1 MADRLL
7 LDGADLI
14 DGTGAPPVADSMVLI
29 EGSRIVYAGPRT
41 ARFDDD
47 HVPRIPL
54 AGKTLVPGLV
64 EAHTHAS
71 FDADMLAYVKNGITT
86 IRFAGLDQGDVAELR
101 DRIERG
107 ALIGPRILSC
117 GPMIDLPPVAY
128 PEWSVPVETPREA
141 AATAER
147 LIVEDAVEYL
157 ILTQR
162 VTAPVMQAVVEAAHA
177 HGRTVVTQSWTLD
190 GGEVAALGIDE
201 VHNTSRVF
209 ISKEYPAA
217 RLVKYASIAERLALT
232 GRGWAT
238 IDWDATAP
246 LMEAMVRH
254 GVPYCGMHVI
264 AQFLVG
270 EGVPELEAD
279 ADFADIFGEAER
291 TAFRDFVRRLSGMW
305 TAEDADWWKRANDAR
320 TEWML
325 RFRAMGGQLLVGTDT
340 QFSGI
345 MLHRELANI
354 AALGASP
361 LEVIAMAS
369 GGNARAMRLD
379 ELGTIEAGKRADIVV
394 LNRDPLASL
403 GALRDIETVFSDG
416 PCCGSSRVS
425 NRAPNLG
432 TSRHRSEA

>member
-1 MADRLL
+1 MAERLL
-7 LDGADLI
+7 LDGAQLI
-14 DGTGAPPVADSMVLI
+14 DGTGGPLVTDSIVLI

-41 ARFDDD
+41 GRFDDD
-47 HVPRIPL
+47 PAARVQL
-54 AGKTLVPGLV
+54 AGKTLIPGLI
-64 EAHTHAS
+64 EAHTHAC

-86 IRFAGLDQGDVAELR
+86 IRFAGLDQGDVVKLR
-101 DRIERG
+101 ERVEQG

-141 AATAER
+141 AETAER
-147 LIVEDAVEYL
+147 LIVEDAVKYL

-162 VTAPVMQAVVEAAHA
+162 VTAPVMRAVVEAAHA
-177 HGRTVVTQSWTLD
+177 HGRTVVTQSWALD
-190 GGEVAALGIDE
+190 GREVAELGIDE
-201 VHNTSRVF
+201 VHNTSRIF

-217 RLVKYASIAERLALT
+217 QLTDYATIAERLALT

-238 IDWDATAP
+238 IDWDATTP
-246 LMEAMVRH
+246 LMEAMIQH

-279 ADFADIFGEAER
+279 ADFADIFGQAER
-291 TAFRDFVRRLSGMW
+291 TAFRDFVERVSGIW
-305 TAEDADWWKRANDAR
+305 TAEDLNYWERANDAR
-320 TEWML
+320 MEWMR
-325 RFRAMGGQLLVGTDT
+325 RFRAMGGELLVGTDT

-379 ELGTIEAGKRADIVV
+379 ELGTIAAGKRADIVV
-394 LNRDPLASL
+394 LNRDPLADL
-403 GALRDIETVFSDG
+403 GALRDIDTVIKDG
-416 PCCGSSRVS
+416 VVLWRRPKDESS
-425 NRAPNLG
+425 AEA
-432 TSRHRSEA
+432 RHFPSPF

>member
-1 MADRLL
+1 MTDRLL
-7 LDGADLI
+7 LHGAQLI
-14 DGTGAPPVADSMVLI
+14 DGTGSPPVSDSMVLI
-29 EGSRIVYAGPRT
+29 EGGRIAYAGPRT

-47 HVPRIPL
+47 PADRIPL
-54 AGKTLVPGLV
+54 AGKTLIPGLI
-64 EAHTHAS
+64 EAHTHAC

-86 IRFAGLDQGDVAELR
+86 IRFAGLDQRDVAELR
-101 DRIERG
+101 DRVEQG

-141 AATAER
+141 AAAAER
-147 LIVEDAVEYL
+147 LIVEDAAEYL

-162 VTAPVMQAVVEAAHA
+162 VTAPVMRAVVDAAHA
-177 HGRTVVTQSWTLD
+177 HGRTVVTQSWALD

-201 VHNTSRVF
+201 VHNTSRIF
-209 ISKEYPAA
+209 ISKEYSAA
-217 RLVKYASIAERLALT
+217 RLVSYASIAERLALT

-279 ADFADIFGEAER
+279 VDFAEIFGEAER
-291 TAFRDFVRRLSGMW
+291 TAFRDFVQRLSGMW
-305 TAEDADWWKRANDAR
+305 TAEDADWWKRANEAR
-320 TEWML
+320 MEWMR

-354 AALGASP
+354 AALGAPP
-361 LEVIAMAS
+361 LGVIAMAS
-369 GGNARAMRLD
+369 GGNARAMGLG
-379 ELGTIEAGKRADIVV
+379 ELGTVEAGKHADMVV
-394 LNRDPLASL
+394 LNRDPLADL
-403 GALRDIETVFSDG
+403 AALRDIATVFRDG
-416 PCCGSSRVS
+416 AVLWKQP
-425 NRAPNLG
+425 
-432 TSRHRSEA
+432 

>member
-1 MADRLL
+1 MAERLL
-7 LDGADLI
+7 LHGAQLI
-14 DGTGAPPVADSMVLI
+14 DGTGSPPVADSMVLI
-29 EGSRIVYAGPRT
+29 EGERIVYAGQRT
-41 ARFDDD
+41 GRFDDD
-47 HVPRIPL
+47 PASRVPL
-54 AGKTLVPGLV
+54 AGKTLIPGLI
-64 EAHTHAS
+64 EAHTHAC

-86 IRFAGLDQGDVAELR
+86 IRFAGLDQGDVIELR
-101 DRIERG
+101 ERVEQG

-128 PEWSVPVETPREA
+128 PEWSVAVETPREA
-141 AATAER
+141 AAVAER

-162 VTAPVMQAVVEAAHA
+162 VTAPVMRAVVEAAHA
-177 HGRTVVTQSWTLD
+177 HGRTVVTQSWALD
-190 GGEVAALGIDE
+190 GGEVAELGIDE
-201 VHNTSRVF
+201 VHNTSRIF

-217 RLVKYASIAERLALT
+217 QLVNYASIAERLALT

-238 IDWDATAP
+238 IDWDATTP
-246 LMEAMVRH
+246 LMEAMIER

-270 EGVPELEAD
+270 EGVAELEAD

-291 TAFRDFVRRLSGMW
+291 TAFRDFVERLSGMW
-305 TAEDADWWKRANDAR
+305 TAEDRDYWERANEAR
-320 TEWML
+320 MEWMR

-354 AALGASP
+354 VALGASP

-369 GGNARAMRLD
+369 GGNARAMRQG

-394 LNRDPLASL
+394 LSRDPLADL
-403 GALRDIETVFSDG
+403 GALRDIETVFRDG
-416 PCCGSSRVS
+416 VALWKQPGETQGTEATRSPP
-425 NRAPNLG
+425 AP
-432 TSRHRSEA
+432 

>member
-1 MADRLL
+1 MAERLL
-7 LDGADLI
+7 VDGAQLI
-14 DGTGAPPVADSMVLI
+14 DGTGSPPVADSMVLI
-29 EGSRIVYAGPRT
+29 EGERIVYAGERT
-41 ARFDDD
+41 RRFDDD
-47 HVPRIPL
+47 PATRITL
-54 AGKTLVPGLV
+54 AGKTLVPGLI
-64 EAHTHAS
+64 EAHTHAC

-86 IRFAGLDQGDVAELR
+86 IRFAGLDQRDVVELR
-101 DRIERG
+101 ERVERG
-107 ALIGPRILSC
+107 SLIGPRILSC

-128 PEWSVPVETPREA
+128 PEWSIPVETPREA
-141 AATAER
+141 AAAAER

-162 VTAPVMQAVVEAAHA
+162 VTAPVMRAVVDAAHA
-177 HGRTVVTQSWTLD
+177 HGRTVVTQSWALD

-201 VHNTSRVF
+201 VHNTSRIF
-209 ISKEYPAA
+209 ISAAYPAA
-217 RLVKYASIAERLALT
+217 RLIDYASIAERLALT

-238 IDWDATAP
+238 IDWDATTP
-246 LMEAMVRH
+246 LMETMIER

-279 ADFADIFGEAER
+279 ADFADIFGETER
-291 TAFRDFVRRLSGMW
+291 TAFRDFVQRLSGMW
-305 TAEDADWWKRANDAR
+305 TAEDADWWKRANEAR
-320 TEWML
+320 MEWMR

-369 GGNARAMRLD
+369 GGNARAMRLE
-379 ELGTIEAGKRADIVV
+379 ELGTIEAGKRADVVV
-394 LNRDPLASL
+394 LNRDPLADL
-403 GALRDIETVFSDG
+403 GALRDIETVLRDG
-416 PCCGSSRVS
+416 VALWTQPEEAQGTDASRS
-425 NRAPNLG
+425 PPAP
-432 TSRHRSEA
+432 

>member
-14 DGTGAPPVADSMVLI
+14 DGTGAPPVSDSMVLV
-29 EGSRIVYAGPRT
+29 EGDRIAYAGPRT
-41 ARFDDD
+41 ARFDDGA
-47 HVPRIPL
+47 VTRVPL
-54 AGKTLVPGLV
+54 AGKTLVPGLI
-64 EAHTHAS
+64 EAHTHAC
-71 FDADMLAYVKNGITT
+71 FDADMMAYVKNGITT
-86 IRFAGLDQGDVAELR
+86 IRFAGLNQRDVVELR
-101 DRIERG
+101 ERVEAG

-141 AATAER
+141 AAAAER
-147 LIVEDAVEYL
+147 LILEDGVEYL

-162 VTAPVMQAVVEAAHA
+162 ITAPVMQAVVKVAHA
-177 HGRTVVTQSWTLD
+177 HSRTVVTQSWALD

-238 IDWDATAP
+238 IDWDATVP
-246 LMEAMVRH
+246 LMEAMIRH

-270 EGVPELEAD
+270 VGVPELEAD
-279 ADFADIFGEAER
+279 TDFTDIFGKAER
-291 TAFRDFVRRLSGMW
+291 TAFRDFVERVSGMW
-305 TAEDADWWKRANDAR
+305 TAEDVAWWERANEAR
-320 TEWML
+320 MEWMR
-325 RFRAMGGQLLVGTDT
+325 RFRTMGGQLLVGTDT

-369 GGNARAMRLD
+369 GGNARAMGLD

-394 LNRDPLASL
+394 LNRDPLADL
-403 GALRDIETVFSDG
+403 GALRDIETVFRDG
-416 PCCGSSRVS
+416 T
-425 NRAPNLG
+425 AL
-432 TSRHRSEA
+432 

>member
-1 MADRLL
+1 M
-7 LDGADLI
+7 
-14 DGTGAPPVADSMVLI
+14 
-29 EGSRIVYAGPRT
+29 
-41 ARFDDD
+41 
-47 HVPRIPL
+47 
-54 AGKTLVPGLV
+54 
-64 EAHTHAS
+64 
-71 FDADMLAYVKNGITT
+71 
-86 IRFAGLDQGDVAELR
+86 AELR
-101 DRIERG
+101 ERVERG
-107 ALIGPRILSC
+107 ALTGPRILSC

-128 PEWSVPVETPREA
+128 PEWSVAVETPGEA
-141 AATAER
+141 AAAAER

-162 VTAPVMQAVVEAAHA
+162 VTAPVMRAVVEAAHA
-177 HGRTVVTQSWTLD
+177 LGRTVVTQSWALD
-190 GGEVAALGIDE
+190 GREVAELGIDE

-209 ISKEYPAA
+209 ISREYPAA
-217 RLVKYASIAERLALT
+217 RLIDYASIAERLALT

-238 IDWDATAP
+238 TDWDATTP
-246 LMEAMVRH
+246 LMEAMIER

-279 ADFADIFGEAER
+279 ADFADIFGDAER
-291 TAFRDFVRRLSGMW
+291 NAFRDFVRRLSGMW
-305 TAEDADWWKRANDAR
+305 TAEDADWWERANEAR
-320 TEWML
+320 MEWMR

-369 GGNARAMRLD
+369 GGNARAMRLE

-394 LNRDPLASL
+394 LNRDPLADL
-403 GALRDIETVFSDG
+403 GALRDIETVFRDG
-416 PCCGSSRVS
+416 VALWKQPGETQGTEATRSPP
-425 NRAPNLG
+425 AP
-432 TSRHRSEA
+432 

>member
-1 MADRLL
+1 MAERLL
-7 LDGADLI
+7 LDGAQLI
-14 DGTGAPPVADSMVLI
+14 DGTGSPPVADSMVLI
-29 EGSRIVYAGPRT
+29 EGERIVYAGPRT

-47 HVPRIPL
+47 PATRVTL
-54 AGKTLVPGLV
+54 AGKTLVPGLI
-64 EAHTHAS
+64 EAHTHAC

-86 IRFAGLDQGDVAELR
+86 IRFAGLDQGDVVELR
-101 DRIERG
+101 ERVERG

-128 PEWSVPVETPREA
+128 PEWSVAVETPGEA
-141 AATAER
+141 AAAAER
-147 LIVEDAVEYL
+147 LIVEDRVEYL

-162 VTAPVMQAVVEAAHA
+162 VTAPVMRAVVDAAHA
-177 HGRTVVTQSWTLD
+177 LGRTVVTQSWALD
-190 GGEVAALGIDE
+190 GGEVAELGIDE

-209 ISKEYPAA
+209 ISKAYPAA
-217 RLVKYASIAERLALT
+217 RLIDYASIAERLGLT

-238 IDWDATAP
+238 IDWDATTP
-246 LMEAMVRH
+246 LMEAMIER

-291 TAFRDFVRRLSGMW
+291 TAFCDFVERLSGMW
-305 TAEDADWWKRANDAR
+305 TAEDRDYWERANEAR
-320 TEWML
+320 MEWMR
-325 RFRAMGGQLLVGTDT
+325 RFRAMGGRLLVGTDT

-354 AALGASP
+354 TALGASP

-369 GGNARAMRLD
+369 GGNARAMRLE
-379 ELGTIEAGKRADIVV
+379 ELGTVEAGKRADIVV
-394 LNRDPLASL
+394 LNRDPLADL
-403 GALRDIETVFSDG
+403 GALRDIETVFRDG
-416 PCCGSSRVS
+416 VALWKQPGVTQGTEASRS
-425 NRAPNLG
+425 PPAP
-432 TSRHRSEA
+432 

>member
-1 MADRLL
+1 MAERLL
-7 LDGADLI
+7 LDGAQLI
-14 DGTGAPPVADSMVLI
+14 DGTGSPPVADSTVLI
-29 EGSRIVYAGPRT
+29 EGERIAYAGERT
-41 ARFDDD
+41 RRFDDD
-47 HVPRIPL
+47 PATRVAL
-54 AGKTLVPGLV
+54 AGKTLIPGLI
-64 EAHTHAS
+64 EAHTHAC

-86 IRFAGLDQGDVAELR
+86 IRFAGLDQGDVVELR
-101 DRIERG
+101 ERVERG
-107 ALIGPRILSC
+107 ALTGPRILSC

-128 PEWSVPVETPREA
+128 PEWSVAVETPNEA
-141 AATAER
+141 AAVAER

-162 VTAPVMQAVVEAAHA
+162 VTAPVMQAVVDAAHA
-177 HGRTVVTQSWTLD
+177 HGRTVVTQSWALD

-209 ISKEYPAA
+209 ISREYPAA
-217 RLVKYASIAERLALT
+217 RLIDYTSIAERLALT

-238 IDWDATAP
+238 IDWDATTP
-246 LMEAMVRH
+246 LMEAMIERD
-254 GVPYCGMHVI
+254 VPYCGMHVI

-270 EGVPELEAD
+270 DGVPELEAD

-291 TAFRDFVRRLSGMW
+291 TAFRDFVQRLSGMW
-305 TAEDADWWKRANDAR
+305 TAEDADWWKRANEAR
-320 TEWML
+320 MEWMR

-361 LEVIAMAS
+361 LEAIAMAS
-369 GGNARAMRLD
+369 GSNARAMGLG
-379 ELGTIEAGKRADIVV
+379 ELGTVEAGKRADIIV
-394 LNRDPLASL
+394 LNRDPLADL

-416 PCCGSSRVS
+416 VVLWTQPGEAQGTEASRS
-425 NRAPNLG
+425 PPAP
-432 TSRHRSEA
+432 

>member
-1 MADRLL
+1 MAERFL
-7 LDGADLI
+7 LDGAQLI
-14 DGTGAPPVADSMVLI
+14 DGTGKPPVADSMVLI
-29 EGSRIVYAGPRT
+29 EDERIACAGPHT

-47 HVPRIPL
+47 SVTRVPL
-54 AGKTLVPGLV
+54 AGKTLVPGLI
-64 EAHTHAS
+64 EAHTHAC
-71 FDADMLAYVKNGITT
+71 FDAEMLAYVKNGITT
-86 IRFAGLDQGDVAELR
+86 IRFAGLDQRDVVKLR
-101 DRIERG
+101 ERVEVV

-128 PEWSVPVETPREA
+128 PEWSAPVETPCEA

-147 LIVEDAVEYL
+147 LIVEDGVEYL

-162 VTAPVMQAVVEAAHA
+162 VTAPVMRAVVEAAHA

-209 ISKEYPAA
+209 VSKEYPAE
-217 RLVKYASIAERLALT
+217 RLVKYGSIAERLALT
-232 GRGWAT
+232 GRGWTT
-238 IDWDATAP
+238 IDWDATVP
-246 LMEAMVRH
+246 LMETMIRH

-279 ADFADIFGEAER
+279 ADFTDIFGDAER
-291 TAFRDFVRRLSGMW
+291 TAFRDFVERLSGMW
-305 TAEDADWWKRANDAR
+305 TAEDVAYWERANEAR
-320 TEWML
+320 MEWMR
-325 RFRAMGGQLLVGTDT
+325 RFRAMDGQLLVGTDT

-345 MLHRELANI
+345 MLHRELANM

-369 GGNARAMRLD
+369 GGNAHAMHLD
-379 ELGTIEAGKRADIVV
+379 ELGTIEAGKRADILV
-394 LNRDPLASL
+394 LNRDPLADL
-403 GALRDIETVFSDG
+403 RALRDIETVFRDG
-416 PCCGSSRVS
+416 AVLWKQP
-425 NRAPNLG
+425 
-432 TSRHRSEA
+432 